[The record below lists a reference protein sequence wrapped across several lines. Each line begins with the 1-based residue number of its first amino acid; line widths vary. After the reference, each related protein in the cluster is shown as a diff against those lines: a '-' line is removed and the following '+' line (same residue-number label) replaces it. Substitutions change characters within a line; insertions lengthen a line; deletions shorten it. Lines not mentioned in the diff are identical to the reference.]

1 MQKEK
6 LHLPLNSVSAINKK
20 REKRM
25 FLSFYLYLIKAFNRS
40 VSDNTGHAYAEEVV
54 HNPFEY
60 NRYVSERTGE
70 S

>member
-1 MQKEK
+1 
-6 LHLPLNSVSAINKK
+6 
-20 REKRM
+20 M

-60 NRYVSERTGE
+60 NRYVSERTGK